1 VIKKD
6 IKNTDLDKEVKRVN
20 LNVEKKKNEDQ
31 IKRNKLKKILI
42 IKIEDKF
49 KKSEH
54 TIRKK
59 LKPCN
64 NNYKLV
70 LYLIKRKNK
79 CRL

>member
-1 VIKKD
+1 MIKKD

-59 LKPCN
+59 LNLCN